1 MQDKD
6 IDITSSEN
14 VHISEHAYMRMRER
28 NGWNKKTAK
37 RMINKIYARGL
48 RLDEVKGYK
57 KKWMCH
63 RMINALKDD
72 EYVIYGDY
80 VYIFREHVLKTTF
93 PLPCREQVMRH
104 IKN

>member
-1 MQDKD
+1 MEVRDANVNGCGK
-6 IDITSSEN
+6 
-14 VHISEHAYMRMRER
+14 VHISEHAYIRMREK
-28 NGWNKKTAK
+28 NGWNKKTAN
-37 RMINKIYARGL
+37 RMIDKIYSRGL

-63 RMINALKDD
+63 RMTNALKDD

-80 VYIFREHVLKTTF
+80 VYIFQEQVLKTAF